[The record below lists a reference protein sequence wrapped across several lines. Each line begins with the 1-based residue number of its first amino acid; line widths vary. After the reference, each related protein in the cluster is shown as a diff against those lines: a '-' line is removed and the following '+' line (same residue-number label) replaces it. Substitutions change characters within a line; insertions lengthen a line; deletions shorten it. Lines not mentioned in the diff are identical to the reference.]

1 MQFFCLFSLAESEGI
16 LRSHAKVLSVG
27 VSLTIGLYMD
37 GWYLTV
43 DQFLW
48 ILYPR
53 IAAST
58 KSVKVAGL
66 HSMKEAE
73 STLKRIFQ
81 SLHSIVVHFNQNII
95 YLIILRNHVINC
107 FHPCNVP
114 LQHREQLN
122 RVQFVDQS
130 TVIVD
135 CQLFS
140 ITIDLK
146 LCFIEFLDEG
156 SSLQLDLRVRI

>member
-16 LRSHAKVLSVG
+16 LRSHAKALSVG

-156 SSLQLDLRVRI
+156 SSVQLDGRVRI

>member
-1 MQFFCLFSLAESEGI
+1 
-16 LRSHAKVLSVG
+16 
-27 VSLTIGLYMD
+27 MD

-58 KSVKVAGL
+58 KSVKVAGP
-66 HSMKEAE
+66 HPMKEAE

-81 SLHSIVVHFNQNII
+81 SL
-95 YLIILRNHVINC
+95 
-107 FHPCNVP
+107 
-114 LQHREQLN
+114 
-122 RVQFVDQS
+122 QS

-156 SSLQLDLRVRI
+156 SSVQLDGRVRI

>member
-1 MQFFCLFSLAESEGI
+1 
-16 LRSHAKVLSVG
+16 
-27 VSLTIGLYMD
+27 MD

-58 KSVKVAGL
+58 KSVKVTDS

-114 LQHREQLN
+114 WQHREQLN
-122 RVQFVDQS
+122 RVKFVDQS

-156 SSLQLDLRVRI
+156 SSVQLDGRVRI